1 MRFLALIFLFSC
13 SHKPNLAGTVTL
25 IKQWHASPSTQ
36 TTDVTASRDLPQYK
50 NQKEIYDYLVSEIES
65 KGAITLLVEG
75 CQAELPVEK
84 GFVAVNGWSYDLL
97 KGYSSR
103 RDYADII
110 TSIPLKLRAKYPK
123 QVKAICA
130 DDMKLIAA
138 NQRALSDAKGNLGF
152 YIRLTEAKPGSVMFK
167 RYHQAL
173 VEAHNIK
180 TADPIN
186 SALQQGRLEL
196 AKFRKYLSERNTLFL
211 KMLVKYRA
219 ENPILV
225 VGGLHTEE
233 LMEELTLAQIE
244 TNLITPDDYP
254 EESERVLLD
263 LETALQKSP
272 SSSDN

>member
-1 MRFLALIFLFSC
+1 MRLLILLALLSC
-13 SHKPNLAGTVTL
+13 GHTPPPAGKVTL
-25 IKQWHASPSTQ
+25 IKQWHASPSAQ

-50 NQKEIYDYLVSEIES
+50 NQKEIYDYLVAEIER

-110 TSIPLKLRAKYPK
+110 TSIPLKLRAKYPQ

-130 DDMKLIAA
+130 DDMKLIAE

-152 YIRLTEAKPGSVMFK
+152 YIRLSEAKAGTVMFK

-173 VEAHNIK
+173 EEAHKKK
-180 TADPIN
+180 TNDPIN
-186 SALQQGRLEL
+186 SALEQGRIEL
-196 AKFRKYLSERNTLFL
+196 ANFRQLISERNTLFF
-211 KMLVKYRA
+211 KMLVKYRS
-219 ENPILV
+219 ENPILI
-225 VGGLHTEE
+225 VGGLHTDE
-233 LMEELTLAQIE
+233 LMQELTLAQVE
-244 TNLITPDDYP
+244 TILITPDDYP
-254 EESERVLLD
+254 EESERILLD

-272 SSSDN
+272 SLPDN